1 MNDEYIATLAILV
14 VSVHQEGRAYLEAWG
29 GDTTLFYGRDGGGLG
44 VQGMGLGRLG

>member
-29 GDTTLFYGRDGGGLG
+29 GDTTLFYGRGLG
-44 VQGMGLGRLG
+44 ADSVCKGWGWVG